1 MMPMDRTLDRRFFA
15 TAAILL
21 CFVVFVGFAR
31 NYYLRA
37 WIGTR
42 PLTVLAH
49 VHGLVMTAWV
59 ALFAVQTFLISR
71 RRVARHQKLGY
82 WVAGLSAVVV
92 LLGIVTIAAAIA
104 RRRPGVDL
112 GTALWVFVA
121 YDGLSVLLF
130 GGLVAA
136 AIAKRRTPWAHK
148 RLMLMAMLSLLPPAF
163 GRLVAY
169 FTHADVEIIV
179 LCLMYASVAIVIG
192 ADWFRTRRPYAAVA
206 IPALLIIVVNQ
217 LTYFAQVHT

>member
-15 TAAILL
+15 SAAVLL
-21 CFVVFVGFAR
+21 CFVMFVGFAR

-42 PLTVLAH
+42 PLTLLAH

-71 RRVARHQKLGY
+71 RRVARHQQLGY
-82 WVAGLSAVVV
+82 WVGALAAVVV
-92 LLGIVTIAAAIA
+92 LLGVVTIAAAIA

-130 GGLVAA
+130 AGLVAA
-136 AIAKRRTPWAHK
+136 AIARRGAPWAHK

-169 FTHADVEIIV
+169 FTHTDVAIIV
-179 LCLMYASVAIVIG
+179 LCLMYASVLIVIC
-192 ADWFRTRRPYAAVA
+192 ADRFRTRRLCASLLV
-206 IPALLIIVVNQ
+206 PALLIVVVNQ
-217 LTYFAQVHT
+217 LTYFAQVYE